1 MSNVHPPSVTQ
12 ELLEEKYQIAART
25 SLAKAQKAVNSR
37 NFAPCPQGC
46 PQAPLSPQTN
56 LARQIIMIR
65 KKIEILAPAKNL
77 YQGMAAVNAGA
88 DAVYIGAH
96 VFGARTNAANSLE
109 DIAEMV
115 RYAHLFKA
123 KVLVAVNTIL
133 YDHELE
139 ACRQLIWEL
148 YNIGVDALIIQ
159 DMSILEMDL
168 PPIVLHA
175 STQANNRDA
184 QHVKFLADAG
194 IKRVVLARELNL
206 NQIREIH
213 EASAV
218 DLEFFVT
225 GALCVSFSG
234 NCYMSVAN
242 GERSANR
249 GSCAQNCRLPYQLID
264 GAGTTLIENSHL
276 LSIKDLDLSN
286 ELPNLIR
293 AGISSFKI
301 EGRLKDIVYVKNNT
315 SYLRKKLDTFL
326 EAHPDQY
333 QKASS
338 GRTFY
343 QFEPGLDRSFNRG
356 YTDYFVN
363 QRHAKIGSW
372 ESPKSKGQYI
382 GKLLE
387 IKANGYRI
395 ENCEHLS
402 NGDGLYFVNEEG
414 VGDGV
419 LVNLIVNELVVPNEL
434 KRMPVGTD
442 IYRNLDAEFNRMLE
456 KENSAVRKIG
466 VKMRFSETET
476 GFLLHVV
483 DEDGHACANALE
495 TPKEPA
501 KNADGLLENIQRNL
515 AKTGN
520 TPFIADEVAVEF
532 SQNWFLPNSK
542 VNEIRRQTLE
552 QLAELRI
559 REYRREE
566 HVLVKTE
573 HPYPVKALDFTYNV
587 SNKLAR
593 SFYQHHG
600 VTDIE
605 KAFELQWDP
614 GKSRVMVTKYCVK
627 YELGKCPRYQRETM
641 GTRLAE
647 PLTLKHGEIEYK
659 LKFNCKPCEM
669 EIWEKD
675 AEFEMEE
682 D

>member
-1 MSNVHPPSVTQ
+1 M
-12 ELLEEKYQIAART
+12 
-25 SLAKAQKAVNSR
+25 
-37 NFAPCPQGC
+37 
-46 PQAPLSPQTN
+46 
-56 LARQIIMIR
+56 R
-65 KKIEILAPAKNL
+65 KKIEILSPAKNL
-77 YQGMAAVNAGA
+77 YQGMAAINAGA

-96 VFGARTNAANSLE
+96 TFGARTNATNSVE

-123 KVLVAVNTIL
+123 KVLVTVNTIL
-133 YDHELE
+133 YDNELE

-148 YNIGVDALIIQ
+148 YHIGVDALIIQ
-159 DMSILEMDL
+159 DMGILEMDL

-184 QHVKFLADAG
+184 AHVKFLADAG

-206 NQIREIH
+206 DQIREIH
-213 EASAV
+213 EATPV

-264 GAGTTLIENSHL
+264 GKGETLIENSHL
-276 LSIKDLDLSN
+276 LSIKDLDLSD
-286 ELPNLIR
+286 ELPNLIK

-315 SYLRKKLDTFL
+315 AYLRQKLDAFL
-326 EAHPDQY
+326 EAHGEQY
-333 QKASS
+333 EKASS
-338 GRTFY
+338 GRTLY
-343 QFEPGLDRSFNRG
+343 HFEPGLDRSFNRG

-387 IKANGYRI
+387 IKANGYVI
-395 ENCEHLS
+395 ENHELLN
-402 NGDGLYFVNEEG
+402 NGDGLYFVNEAG
-414 VGDGV
+414 VGDG
-419 LVNLIVNELVVPNEL
+419 LQVNIIVNELVVPNEL
-434 KRMPVGTD
+434 KHIPAGTD
-442 IYRNLDAEFNRMLE
+442 IYRNLDAEFIRMVE
-456 KENSAVRKIG
+456 HENSAVRKIG
-466 VKMRFSETET
+466 VNMRFSETET
-476 GFLLHVV
+476 GFCLHVV
-483 DEDGHACANALE
+483 DEDGHESTAYME
-495 TPKEPA
+495 TPKELA
-501 KNADGLLENIQRNL
+501 KNAEGLLENIQKNL

-520 TPFIADEVAVEF
+520 TPFIADGVVVDLA
-532 SQNWFLPNSK
+532 QAWFLPNSK
-542 VNEIRRQTLE
+542 VNEIRRQALE
-552 QLAELRI
+552 QLVELRI
-559 REYRREE
+559 QGYQRAE
-566 HVLVKTE
+566 HVLMKTE
-573 HPYPVKALDFTYNV
+573 HPYPVQELDFTYNV

-593 SFYQHHG
+593 AFYKRHG
-600 VTDIE
+600 VTEIE

-641 GTRLAE
+641 GTKLAE

-675 AEFEMEE
+675 AELVLEE